1 MSDAKKIEPWV
12 KIGLELGPVALF
24 FLGYRWFKDT
34 SYHIAGHEYSGFI
47 VMTFVFIFIF
57 AASILILWRLTGRLS
72 PMQLI
77 TLAIVIVMGG
87 MTVWLNDE
95 RFFKMKPTL
104 IYAFFAGVLGFG
116 LLQGKSY
123 LRLVMDEAL
132 PMQAEGWMVLTRR
145 ITGFFAG
152 LAVLN
157 EVVWRNFSTEIWVDF
172 KIFGLTG
179 AMFVFFLT
187 QARLLERYGVP
198 EKPEG

>member
-1 MSDAKKIEPWV
+1 
-12 KIGLELGPVALF
+12 
-24 FLGYRWFKDT
+24 
-34 SYHIAGHEYSGFI
+34 
-47 VMTFVFIFIF
+47 
-57 AASILILWRLTGRLS
+57 
-72 PMQLI
+72 MQLI
-77 TLAIVIVMGG
+77 TLAIVLVMGT

-179 AMFVFFLT
+179 AMFLFFLT
-187 QARLLERYGVP
+187 QARLLERYGIP
-198 EKPEG
+198 KSADEK

>member
-1 MSDAKKIEPWV
+1 MSGKKIDPWV

-24 FLGYRWFKDT
+24 FVGYRWFKDR
-34 SYHIAGHEYSGFI
+34 SFIIAGHEYSGFI

-57 AASILILWRLTGRLS
+57 AASILLLWRLTGRLS
-72 PMQLI
+72 PMQLV
-77 TLAIVIVMGG
+77 TLAIVVVMGG

-179 AMFVFFLT
+179 AMFLFFLT
-187 QARLLERYGVP
+187 QARLLERYGMP

>member
-1 MSDAKKIEPWV
+1 MSGKKIDPWV

-24 FLGYRWFKDT
+24 FVGYRWFKDRSFT
-34 SYHIAGHEYSGFI
+34 VAGHEYSGFI

-72 PMQLI
+72 PMQLV
-77 TLAIVIVMGG
+77 TLAIVVVMGG

>member
-1 MSDAKKIEPWV
+1 MSGKKIDPWV

-24 FLGYRWFKDT
+24 FVGYRWFKDR
-34 SYHIAGHEYSGFI
+34 SFIIAGHEYSGFI

-57 AASILILWRLTGRLS
+57 GASILILWRLTGRLS
-72 PMQLI
+72 PMQLV
-77 TLAIVIVMGG
+77 TLAIVVVMGG
-87 MTVWLNDE
+87 MSVWLNDE

-116 LLQGKSY
+116 LLRGKSY

-132 PMQAEGWMVLTRR
+132 PMQPEGWMVLTRR

-179 AMFVFFLT
+179 AMFLFFLT
-187 QARLLERYGVP
+187 QARLLERYGMP